1 MPKQHPKNHDPRP
14 PATEMREN
22 RKELA
27 AMGFKP
33 EEASL
38 TPTIRTPKVQES
50 RALVHS
56 RSRCAAPA
64 ARSSP
69 RSLLKRPGSTKLKA
83 TWHPSG
89 LLLVHVCCK
98 LSPACGRAPCFELQ
112 LTRGISASFGELD
125 IAPCSFTFAPGLEST
140 LDFRV

>member
-1 MPKQHPKNHDPRP
+1 MPKQHSKNHDPRP
-14 PATEMREN
+14 PATKMREN

-38 TPTIRTPKVQES
+38 TPTIAPNSKNPGIPDSCSLTI
-50 RALVHS
+50 AM
-56 RSRCAAPA
+56 RC
-64 ARSSP
+64 SCCSIITS
-69 RSLLKRPGSTKLKA
+69 RSLLKRPGYTKLKA

-125 IAPCSFTFAPGLEST
+125 TPRT
-140 LDFRV
+140 LQFYLYSWA